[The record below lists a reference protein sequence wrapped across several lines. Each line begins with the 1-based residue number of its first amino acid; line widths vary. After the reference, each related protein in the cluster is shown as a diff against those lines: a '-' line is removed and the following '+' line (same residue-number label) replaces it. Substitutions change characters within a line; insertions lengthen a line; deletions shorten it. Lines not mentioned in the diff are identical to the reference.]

1 MSSSETSH
9 AELRRAL
16 RRWRRDRRGSAAI
29 EFALVAPMFFGLLF
43 AILEVGLTFFAGQVL
58 ENGLQQSA
66 RKMFTHQA
74 ADTGMTQQQ
83 FTDDLCGRV
92 SMLMDCTK
100 LRVNVSV
107 TAAGASIPIL
117 NPISADG
124 KFVENFNYQNPQPNT
139 AETVVVSAFYQ
150 WPLAV
155 TQLGYSIANIDAG
168 TANGKYLL
176 AAMAAF
182 RVEPR

>member
-29 EFALVAPMFFGLLF
+29 EFALIAPIFFGLLF
-43 AILEVGLTFFAGQVL
+43 AIFEMGLAFFAEQVL
-58 ENGLQQSA
+58 ENGLQQTA
-66 RKMFTHQA
+66 RLMYTHQA
-74 ADTGMTQQQ
+74 ADTGMTQKK
-83 FTDDLCGRV
+83 FTDDLCDRV
-92 SMLMDCTK
+92 SMLLDCSK

-107 TAAGASIPIL
+107 TGAGEEIKIL
-117 NPISADG
+117 NPIAKSG
-124 KFVENFNYQNPQPNT
+124 EFVDNFSYQNPQPNT

-150 WPLAV
+150 WPLIV
-155 TQLGYSIANIDAG
+155 TGLGYSMANIDAG

-176 AAMAAF
+176 ASTAAF

>member
-1 MSSSETSH
+1 MRWSETSH
-9 AELRRAL
+9 ADLRRAL
-16 RRWRRDRRGSAAI
+16 RRWRRNRRGSAAI

-43 AILEVGLTFFAGQVL
+43 AIFEVGLTFFAGQVL

-74 ADTGMTQQQ
+74 ADSGMTQQQ
-83 FTDDLCGRV
+83 FVTDLCSRV
-92 SMLMDCTK
+92 SILMDCSK

-107 TAAGASIPIL
+107 TPAGAPITIL
-117 NPISADG
+117 DPLSSDG
-124 KFVENFNYQNPQPNT
+124 TFVDNFSYQNPQPNT
-139 AETVVVSAFYQ
+139 SETVVVSAFYQ
-150 WPLAV
+150 WPLLV
-155 TQLGYSIANIDAG
+155 TGLGYSMANIDRG

-176 AAMAAF
+176 AAASAF

>member
-1 MSSSETSH
+1 MPSSGKPH
-9 AELRRAL
+9 ADLRRVL
-16 RRWRRDRRGSAAI
+16 RRWRRNQRGSAAI

-43 AILEVGLTFFAGQVL
+43 AIFEIGITFFAGQVL

-74 ADTGMTQQQ
+74 ADTSMTQAQ
-83 FTDDLCGRV
+83 FTEDLCGRV
-92 SMLMDCTK
+92 SVLMDCTK

-107 TAAGASIPIL
+107 TAPGAPIAIK
-117 NPISADG
+117 NPISTDG
-124 KFVENFNYQNPQPNT
+124 AFVDSFNYQNPQPQD
-139 AETVVVSAFYQ
+139 TVVVSAFYP
-150 WPLAV
+150 WPLVV
-155 TQLGYSIANIDAG
+155 TQLGYSLANINSG
-168 TANGKYLL
+168 TPNAKYLL